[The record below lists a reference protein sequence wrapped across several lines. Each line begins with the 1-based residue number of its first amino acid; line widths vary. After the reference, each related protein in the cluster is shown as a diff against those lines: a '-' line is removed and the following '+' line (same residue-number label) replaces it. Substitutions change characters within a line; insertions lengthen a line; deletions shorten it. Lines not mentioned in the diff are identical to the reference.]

1 MFCDKCGNQI
11 NENEKVCPNC
21 GNAIEEVQPN
31 VGFTGE
37 QPQNTAFTPQQSQ
50 GMPYAQPTQP
60 PKKKVDILKLLPI
73 ISNAIG
79 VVSGILSVIFGI
91 YVKNGDYGTY
101 PYYIAGESYGGDAY
115 TGIQNA
121 AADTGNNVKA
131 VYHLIQN
138 SAMFLLITIGLIAIS
153 VFFSKLIKAVMD
165 FKSSE

>member
-1 MFCDKCGNQI
+1 MCF
-11 NENEKVCPNC
+11 
-21 GNAIEEVQPN
+21 
-31 VGFTGE
+31 
-37 QPQNTAFTPQQSQ
+37 QS
-50 GMPYAQPTQP
+50 MHFAQPIQP

-91 YVKNGDYGTY
+91 YVKNGNYGTY

-121 AADTGNNVKA
+121 AADTGNNVKV
-131 VYHLIQN
+131 VYQLIQN

-153 VFFSKLIKAVMD
+153 AFFSKLIKAVMD

>member
-91 YVKNGDYGTY
+91 YVKNGNYGTY

>member
-1 MFCDKCGNQI
+1 MFCDKCGNQL

-91 YVKNGDYGTY
+91 YVKNGNYGTY

-121 AADTGNNVKA
+121 VADTGNNVKA

-153 VFFSKLIKAVMD
+153 TFFSKLIKAVMD
-165 FKSSE
+165 FESSE

>member
-1 MFCDKCGNQI
+1 MFCTKCGTQI
-11 NENEKVCPNC
+11 NDNAAICPNC
-21 GNAIEEVQPN
+21 GCP
-31 VGFTGE
+31 TG
-37 QPQNTAFTPQQSQ
+37 
-50 GMPYAQPTQP
+50 AQPTAQYQPQPVQQYQQPAQP

-91 YVKNGDYGTY
+91 YVKNGNYGTY

-131 VYHLIQN
+131 VYQLIQN

-153 VFFSKLIKAVMD
+153 AFFSKLIKAVMD